1 MAHKGSSEANSD
13 VSVERRHR
21 SDETVVALLDAEAAK
36 RGGRLAIE
44 RVDGRWRVGF
54 AVPDELGE
62 IVIRQA
68 TAGPDPVRAMR
79 KLLELVAESP
89 EAPVD
94 DPPAVDDHGFKEDD
108 ALLIVREILGL
119 ELATEIRL
127 HPTYGYNDFRTV
139 RVRVRCMPP
148 DRVSAPPIELAIVAA
163 RWEAKIIVADGWFVL
178 RPSDRT

>member
-1 MAHKGSSEANSD
+1 MPHKGSSEANRD
-13 VSVERRHR
+13 VSVDRRHR
-21 SDETVVALLDAEAAK
+21 SDETVVALLDAEAAM
-36 RGGRLAIE
+36 RGGRLVVE
-44 RVDGRWRVGF
+44 RVDGRWRAGF

-68 TAGPDPVRAMR
+68 TNGPDPATTMR

-89 EAPVD
+89 EAPVG
-94 DPPAVDDHGFKEDD
+94 DPPAVDDHGFNEDD

-119 ELATEIRL
+119 ELATEIRI

-148 DRVSAPPIELAIVAA
+148 HRVRAPIELAKVAA
-163 RWEAKIIVADGWFVL
+163 RWEAEIIVADGWFVF